1 MRNFCQPGAIMG
13 SKPAAGPGRP
23 NPSKAHGAWIYLFVS
38 VVSGTLIGTEHGVE
52 PAMLVGTGFIGAFLV
67 IAALSAGARRK
78 RRQLLTG
85 ASLAV
90 LSPLGAMWLNAD
102 PRFLVVAALAA
113 ISAVV
118 AILLERKL
126 GFLSRAALVAGVA
139 TLAFAAPVVAVAG
152 GASVRQSVVV
162 FGLLWPFFCWRTL
175 RVAAPLRAGA
185 AWDRAALRA
194 RGLQEAAIVSLW
206 AFVVSISILA
216 LP

>member
-1 MRNFCQPGAIMG
+1 MG